1 MSKSALFRCMGGP
14 RALLAL
20 GLTGICLSWTGPSLA
35 EIYRWVDDNGRVHFG
50 DRPKN
55 PDTAASA
62 TPIDI
67 QQAYQPVERTAQDVE
82 TYRQEQERV
91 FNYQTERAARERAEK
106 AEQAAAARAQL
117 DEICARYA
125 DDVRKFSSLTPDADG
140 RLVRYYIEENGKSVS
155 EERQRKLVAE
165 LREEMARAGC
175 R

>member
-1 MSKSALFRCMGGP
+1 
-14 RALLAL
+14 
-20 GLTGICLSWTGPSLA
+20 
-35 EIYRWVDDNGRVHFG
+35 
-50 DRPKN
+50 
-55 PDTAASA
+55 
-62 TPIDI
+62 
-67 QQAYQPVERTAQDVE
+67 
-82 TYRQEQERV
+82 
-91 FNYQTERAARERAEK
+91 
-106 AEQAAAARAQL
+106 ARAQL